1 MTSGAP
7 WSVKG
12 INPRAREIAK
22 DLARKDGMTLGEW
35 INRLILEDEAAPAAL
50 NEPAAGPSVIETPRR
65 AAEAPVRFEAVGHP
79 ADEVGRVASAL
90 DALSERIEAAERRQT
105 GALAGIDES
114 VRGAL
119 QRLELADRE
128 QVAVAARFEGLADE
142 IKTDQARAA
151 ERVRRLEQDAA
162 GPRSAEALQALE
174 GAMGKLAERLYEDEA
189 RTRDA
194 LAELRARVDQ
204 PASDP
209 IDPASLVE
217 AVVSRV
223 GERLEAAQTRTGE
236 ALRDLGGSFV
246 ALDRRLKS
254 VEAGAGPDLEQR
266 FARLSAD
273 LSLKMEASRLE
284 MAAKLR
290 DAADGRFDRM
300 EGKLTE
306 MAGYVQA
313 AEQRSAQAM
322 EKMGREVVGLADSLN
337 RRIQGAET
345 RGAAAMEQAGGEIS
359 RVAAVME
366 QRLGRADTVQAQAL
380 EKLGGEIARI
390 TERLAERI
398 ANAERRNALA
408 IDDVGE
414 QVARVTERLNQRHER
429 GSADLAERIRQSEER
444 TARLLED
451 AREKIDAS
459 LRRVAEPVAPTPAA
473 PPPEAAPAE
482 KPPAFGGLFG
492 KPAPQP
498 LTAQAPEPEA
508 DADADADAEF
518 PAAPFGAA
526 AFPSADPGNFA
537 QADFETADIDAA
549 EAFNDFDIDAA
560 LEPEDE
566 IQGAFDV
573 DPFAPP
579 AAAAVAD
586 LAPEPEADLAPE
598 TVAEA
603 FTPPPVL
610 TTREVIEQARA
621 AARAA
626 SQPENR
632 NRRMRLDAEEPRPAA
647 AGRGGLF
654 GAFGMRGKKRAGSTL
669 STMLIFMGATAALS
683 AGVAAYYLGVAET
696 KGPPAPRVLEARAA
710 QATAVK
716 EIATGEA
723 DSTPGAAPAP
733 VAAPTPLAEPAA
745 GAPAAAPGESALT
758 LYTEGV
764 RRIEA
769 KDSTGID
776 TLRRAANLG
785 YAPAQFY
792 LAKLYENGDAGLK
805 KNIAEARRW
814 TERAAQAGDRRAM
827 HNLGLYYF
835 EGAGGAK
842 NSTTAAQWFRR
853 AADLGLADSQYNLAR
868 LYEEGLGVGQNG
880 AEAYKWYLIAAK
892 NGDGESQK
900 SAARVKP
907 QLSAEAQTA
916 AQRSAAGFK
925 PATANPSQSVLAS
938 AAAAVGSAGVST
950 AQKALSK
957 LGYYQGPQDGVMSP
971 ALKMAVAAYQRDQG
985 VTSTGALDADILN
998 RLQTFAR

>member
-22 DLARKDGMTLGEW
+22 DLARRDGMTLGEW
-35 INRLILEDEAAPAAL
+35 INRMILDDEAPKPAL
-50 NEPAAGPSVIETPRR
+50 DEPAAGPSVLETPRLGG
-65 AAEAPVRFEAVGHP
+65 EAPMRFEAVGHP

-105 GALAGIDES
+105 GALSGIDQS

-119 QRLELADRE
+119 QRLDMADRE
-128 QVAVAARFEGLADE
+128 QVQVAARFEGLADE
-142 IKTDQARAA
+142 IKIEQARTT
-151 ERVRRLEQDAA
+151 ERMRRLEQDAA

-174 GAMGKLAERLYEDEA
+174 GALGKLAGRLYEDEA

-194 LAELRARVDQ
+194 IADMQARVEQ
-204 PASDP
+204 SSAEA
-209 IDPASLVE
+209 IDPAALVE

-223 GERLEAAQTRTGE
+223 GERLEAAHARTGE

-246 ALDRRLKS
+246 ALDRRLKT

-337 RRIQGAET
+337 RRIQGSES
-345 RGAAAMEQAGGEIS
+345 RGAAAMEQAGGEMS
-359 RVAAVME
+359 RIAAAME

-459 LRRVAEPVAPTPAA
+459 LSRRIEPAPA
-473 PPPEAAPAE
+473 PPLTIAQPDPAPAE
-482 KPPAFGGLFG
+482 KHSAFGGLFG
-492 KPAPQP
+492 KPSPQAAPDS
-498 LTAQAPEPEA
+498 APEPE
-508 DADADADAEF
+508 
-518 PAAPFGAA
+518 PAPAPFSAA
-526 AFPSADPGNFA
+526 AFPSSDPGNFA
-537 QADFETADIDAA
+537 QADIDAA
-549 EAFNDFDIDAA
+549 DAFAA
-560 LEPEDE
+560 LDEEAVEEPEPE
-566 IQGAFDV
+566 VQGAFDA
-573 DPFAPP
+573 DPFAPAP
-579 AAAAVAD
+579 AHQAD
-586 LAPEPEADLAPE
+586 EFEPS
-598 TVAEA
+598 
-603 FTPPPVL
+603 PVL
-610 TTREVIEQARA
+610 STRDVIEQARA

-632 NRRMRLDAEEPRPAA
+632 NRRPRPEAEEPRAPAP
-647 AGRGGLF
+647 RGNSLF
-654 GAFGMRGKKRAGSTL
+654 SGFGSRAQKKRAGSTL
-669 STMLIFMGATAALS
+669 QTLLIFSGAAAALG
-683 AGVAAYYLGVAET
+683 AGVAAFRLGVSEPG
-696 KGPPAPRVLEARAA
+696 GPPSQRVLEARAA
-710 QATAVK
+710 QATVQ
-716 EIATGEA
+716 EIKSPEA
-723 DSTPGAAPAP
+723 DTTPGAAPPAVTVAP
-733 VAAPTPLAEPAA
+733 AALPTPEPAA
-745 GAPAAAPGESALT
+745 RAPAAAPGESPLA
-758 LYTEGV
+758 LYTDGV
-764 RRIEA
+764 RQIEK
-769 KDSTGID
+769 KDVTGVD

-792 LAKLYENGDAGLK
+792 LAKLYENGEAGLK
-805 KNIAEARRW
+805 KDITEARRW
-814 TERAAQAGDRRAM
+814 TERAAQAGDRKAM

-892 NGDGESQK
+892 NGDAESQK

-907 QLSAEAQTA
+907 TLSAEAQTA
-916 AQRSAAGFK
+916 ALRSANGFK
-925 PATANPSQSVLAS
+925 PATTNPSQSVLAS
-938 AAAAVGSAGVST
+938 VAASVGAAGVST

-957 LGYYQGPQDGVMSP
+957 LGYYQGPQDGAMSP

-985 VTSTGALDADILN
+985 LASTGALDADVLN

>member
-35 INRLILEDEAAPAAL
+35 INRLILEDEGAPASL
-50 NEPAAGPSVIETPRR
+50 SEPAAGPTVIETPRR
-65 AAEAPVRFEAVGHP
+65 AAEAPARLEAVGHP

-90 DALSERIEAAERRQT
+90 DALSERIEAAEQRQA
-105 GALAGIDES
+105 GALSGIDRS

-119 QRLELADRE
+119 DRLDLADRE
-128 QVAVAARFEGLADE
+128 QIQVAARFEGLADE
-142 IKTDQARAA
+142 IKTDQARAS
-151 ERVRRLEQDAA
+151 ERLRRLEQDAA
-162 GPRSAEALQALE
+162 GPRSAEAMQALE
-174 GAMGKLAERLYEDEA
+174 GALGKLAARLYEGEA
-189 RTRDA
+189 RTQEA
-194 LAELRARVDQ
+194 LAELKARVDQ
-204 PASDP
+204 PASEP

-246 ALDRRLKS
+246 ALDRRLKA

-266 FARLSAD
+266 FARLSAE
-273 LSLKMEASRLE
+273 LALKMEASRLE

-345 RGAAAMEQAGGEIS
+345 RSASALEQAGGEIS

-459 LRRVAEPVAPTPAA
+459 LRRAVEPVAA
-473 PPPEAAPAE
+473 PPAPETAPTEKAPVFGALVSKPPSLAEPEPEAAPA
-482 KPPAFGGLFG
+482 
-492 KPAPQP
+492 
-498 LTAQAPEPEA
+498 
-508 DADADADAEF
+508 
-518 PAAPFGAA
+518 PFSAA
-526 AFPSADPGNFA
+526 AFPSSGSGDFA
-537 QADFETADIDAA
+537 QSDFEVVDIETAEVFDDLDIEPAP
-549 EAFNDFDIDAA
+549 
-560 LEPEDE
+560 EPEDE
-566 IQGAFDV
+566 IQGAFDA

-579 AAAAVAD
+579 PAAVAEHF
-586 LAPEPEADLAPE
+586 APEAEAEPEIEPEAGPAPE
-598 TVAEA
+598 AVSEA
-603 FTPPPVL
+603 FAPPPVL

-632 NRRMRLDAEEPRPAA
+632 NRRMRLDAEEPRPTAT
-647 AGRGGLF
+647 RGSMF
-654 GAFGMRGKKRAGSTL
+654 GVFGSRGAKKRAGSTL
-669 STMLIFMGATAALS
+669 STMVIFSGATAAVA
-683 AGVAAYYLGVAET
+683 AGLAAYYLGVAET
-696 KGPPAPRVLEARAA
+696 KGPPSARVVEARAA
-710 QATAVK
+710 QATTVK
-716 EIATGEA
+716 EIAAGEA
-723 DSTPGAAPAP
+723 DTTPGAAASAAPVPAP
-733 VAAPTPLAEPAA
+733 AGPLAEPAA
-745 GAPAAAPGESALT
+745 KAAVAAPGENALT
-758 LYTEGV
+758 LFNDGV
-764 RRIEA
+764 RRIES
-769 KDSTGID
+769 KDVSGVEA
-776 TLRRAANLG
+776 LRRAANLG

-792 LAKLYENGDAGLK
+792 LAKLYENGDSGLK
-805 KNIAEARRW
+805 KDIAEARRW

-853 AADLGLADSQYNLAR
+853 AAELGLADSQYNLAR
-868 LYEEGLGVGQNG
+868 LYEEGMGVGKNG

-892 NGDGESQK
+892 NGDAESQK

-907 QLSAEAQTA
+907 QLTAEAQTT
-916 AQRSAAGFK
+916 AQRSAAAFT

-938 AAAAVGSAGVST
+938 AAATVGSSGVAT
-950 AQKALSK
+950 AQRALSK

-971 ALKMAVAAYQRDQG
+971 ALKLAVAAYQRDQG
-985 VTSTGALDADILN
+985 VASTGALDADILN

>member
-35 INRLILEDEAAPAAL
+35 INRLIREDEGAPASL
-50 NEPAAGPSVIETPRR
+50 SEPASGPTVIETPRR
-65 AAEAPVRFEAVGHP
+65 AAEAPARLEAVGHP

-105 GALAGIDES
+105 GALSGIDRS

-119 QRLELADRE
+119 DRLDLADRE
-128 QVAVAARFEGLADE
+128 QIQVAARFEGLADE
-142 IKTDQARAA
+142 IKTDQARAS
-151 ERVRRLEQDAA
+151 ERLRRLEQDAA
-162 GPRSAEALQALE
+162 GPRSAEAIQTLESAL
-174 GAMGKLAERLYEDEA
+174 GKLAARLYEDEA
-189 RTRDA
+189 RTQEA

-204 PASDP
+204 PA

-246 ALDRRLKS
+246 ALDRRLKA

-266 FARLSAD
+266 FARLSTE

-337 RRIQGAET
+337 RRIQGAES
-345 RGAAAMEQAGGEIS
+345 RGAAAMEQAGSEIS

-459 LRRVAEPVAPTPAA
+459 LRRAVEPVAAPPTPETA
-473 PPPEAAPAE
+473 PAERPPVFGALVSKPPLAHPEPEAAP
-482 KPPAFGGLFG
+482 
-492 KPAPQP
+492 
-498 LTAQAPEPEA
+498 EP
-508 DADADADAEF
+508 F
-518 PAAPFGAA
+518 SAA
-526 AFPSADPGNFA
+526 AFPSSEPGDFA
-537 QADFETADIDAA
+537 QSDFEVVDIETADV
-549 EAFNDFDIDAA
+549 FNDLDMESAP
-560 LEPEDE
+560 EPEDE
-566 IQGAFDV
+566 IQGAFDA

-579 AAAAVAD
+579 PAAVAEHF
-586 LAPEPEADLAPE
+586 APEAEAEAEPEADPAPE
-598 TVAEA
+598 AVPEA
-603 FTPPPVL
+603 FVPPPVL

-632 NRRMRLDAEEPRPAA
+632 NRRMRLDAEEPRPTAT
-647 AGRGGLF
+647 RGSMF
-654 GAFGMRGKKRAGSTL
+654 GVFGSRGAKKRAGTTL
-669 STMLIFMGATAALS
+669 STMVVFMAATAA
-683 AGVAAYYLGVAET
+683 G
-696 KGPPAPRVLEARAA
+696 
-710 QATAVK
+710 
-716 EIATGEA
+716 
-723 DSTPGAAPAP
+723 GASYSLR
-733 VAAPTPLAEPAA
+733 TPLPTK
-745 GAPAAAPGESALT
+745 ESP
-758 LYTEGV
+758 
-764 RRIEA
+764 R
-769 KDSTGID
+769 
-776 TLRRAANLG
+776 
-785 YAPAQFY
+785 
-792 LAKLYENGDAGLK
+792 
-805 KNIAEARRW
+805 
-814 TERAAQAGDRRAM
+814 
-827 HNLGLYYF
+827 
-835 EGAGGAK
+835 
-842 NSTTAAQWFRR
+842 
-853 AADLGLADSQYNLAR
+853 
-868 LYEEGLGVGQNG
+868 
-880 AEAYKWYLIAAK
+880 
-892 NGDGESQK
+892 
-900 SAARVKP
+900 
-907 QLSAEAQTA
+907 
-916 AQRSAAGFK
+916 
-925 PATANPSQSVLAS
+925 
-938 AAAAVGSAGVST
+938 
-950 AQKALSK
+950 
-957 LGYYQGPQDGVMSP
+957 
-971 ALKMAVAAYQRDQG
+971 
-985 VTSTGALDADILN
+985 
-998 RLQTFAR
+998 

>member
-35 INRLILEDEAAPAAL
+35 INRLILEDEGASTAL
-50 NEPAAGPSVIETPRR
+50 NEPAAGPTVIETPRR
-65 AAEAPVRFEAVGHP
+65 AAEAPARLEAVGHP

-105 GALAGIDES
+105 GALAGIDRS

-119 QRLELADRE
+119 DRLDLADRE
-128 QVAVAARFEGLADE
+128 QIQIAARFEGLADE
-142 IKTDQARAA
+142 IKTDQARAS
-151 ERVRRLEQDAA
+151 ERLRRLEQDAA
-162 GPRSAEALQALE
+162 GPRSAEAIQTLESAL
-174 GAMGKLAERLYEDEA
+174 GKLAARLYEDEA
-189 RTRDA
+189 RTQEA
-194 LAELRARVDQ
+194 LAELKARVDQ
-204 PASDP
+204 SASEP

-236 ALRDLGGSFV
+236 ALRDLDGSFV
-246 ALDRRLKS
+246 ALDRRLKA
-254 VEAGAGPDLEQR
+254 VESGAGPDLEQR
-266 FARLSAD
+266 FARLSTE

-306 MAGYVQA
+306 MAGYVRA

-337 RRIQGAET
+337 RRIQGAES
-345 RGAAAMEQAGGEIS
+345 RGAAAMEQAGSEIS

-459 LRRVAEPVAPTPAA
+459 LRRAVEPLAA
-473 PPPEAAPAE
+473 PPTPETATAEKAPVFGALVSRPPSLAEPEPEPEAAPA
-482 KPPAFGGLFG
+482 
-492 KPAPQP
+492 
-498 LTAQAPEPEA
+498 
-508 DADADADAEF
+508 
-518 PAAPFGAA
+518 PFSAA
-526 AFPSADPGNFA
+526 AFPSSEPGDFA
-537 QADFETADIDAA
+537 QSDFEVVDIETAD
-549 EAFNDFDIDAA
+549 AFNDLDIEPTP
-560 LEPEDE
+560 EPEEE
-566 IQGAFDV
+566 IQGAFDA

-579 AAAAVAD
+579 PAAVAEQF
-586 LAPEPEADLAPE
+586 APEAEPEIEPEAGPAPE
-598 TVAEA
+598 AVPEA
-603 FTPPPVL
+603 FAPPPVL

-626 SQPENR
+626 SQPEKG
-632 NRRMRLDAEEPRPAA
+632 NRRTRFDAEEPRPTPT
-647 AGRGGLF
+647 RGSMF
-654 GAFGMRGKKRAGSTL
+654 GVFGSRGAKKRAGSTL
-669 STMLIFMGATAALS
+669 STMVIFSGATAAVA
-683 AGVAAYYLGVAET
+683 AGLAAYYLGVAET
-696 KGPPAPRVLEARAA
+696 NGPPSPRVVEARAA
-710 QATAVK
+710 QATTVK

-723 DSTPGAAPAP
+723 DTTPGADAPVPAPAG
-733 VAAPTPLAEPAA
+733 PLADPIAK
-745 GAPAAAPGESALT
+745 APLAAPGENALT
-758 LYTEGV
+758 LFNDGV
-764 RRIEA
+764 RRIES
-769 KDSTGID
+769 KDASGVEA
-776 TLRRAANLG
+776 LRRAANLG

-792 LAKLYENGDAGLK
+792 LAKLYENGDSGLK
-805 KNIAEARRW
+805 KDIAEARRW

-853 AADLGLADSQYNLAR
+853 AAELGLADSQYNLAR
-868 LYEEGLGVGQNG
+868 LYEEGMGVGKNG

-892 NGDGESQK
+892 NGDAESQK
-900 SAARVKP
+900 SATRVKP
-907 QLSAEAQTA
+907 QLTAEAQTT
-916 AQRSAAGFK
+916 AQRSAAAFT

-938 AAAAVGSAGVST
+938 AAATVGASGVAT
-950 AQKALSK
+950 AQRALSK

-985 VTSTGALDADILN
+985 VASTGALDADILN

>member
-22 DLARKDGMTLGEW
+22 DLARRDGMTLGEW
-35 INRLILEDEAAPAAL
+35 INRLILEDEGAPAPL
-50 NEPAAGPSVIETPRR
+50 DQPAAGPSVLETPRR
-65 AAEAPVRFEAVGHP
+65 GEAPVRFEAVGHP

-105 GALAGIDES
+105 GALAGIDQS

-119 QRLELADRE
+119 QRLDLADRE
-128 QVAVAARFEGLADE
+128 QVQVAARFEGLADE
-142 IKTDQARAA
+142 IKTEQVRAA
-151 ERVRRLEQDAA
+151 ERLRRLEQDAA

-174 GAMGKLAERLYEDEA
+174 GALGKLAGRLYEDEA

-194 LAELRARVDQ
+194 IAELKARVDQ
-204 PASDP
+204 PALEP

-223 GERLEAAQTRTGE
+223 GERLEAAQARTGE

-246 ALDRRLKS
+246 ALDRRLKT
-254 VEAGAGPDLEQR
+254 VEVGAGPDLEQR

-337 RRIQGAET
+337 RRIQGAES
-345 RGAAAMEQAGGEIS
+345 RGAAAMEQAGGEMS
-359 RVAAVME
+359 RIAAVME

-414 QVARVTERLNQRHER
+414 QVSRVTERLNQRHER

-459 LRRVAEPVAPTPAA
+459 LRRVAEPAAASLTLTPQ
-473 PPPEAAPAE
+473 PEAGAPVE

-492 KPAPQP
+492 KPSPPAAPLP
-498 LTAQAPEPEA
+498 MPEPEA
-508 DADADADAEF
+508 DPE
-518 PAAPFGAA
+518 PFSAA
-526 AFPSADPGNFA
+526 AFPSSDPGEFA
-537 QADFETADIDAA
+537 QADIDAADGFAPLDIDAA
-549 EAFNDFDIDAA
+549 EAP
-560 LEPEDE
+560 EPE
-566 IQGAFDV
+566 IQGAFDA
-573 DPFAPP
+573 DPFAPAP
-579 AAAAVAD
+579 AVA
-586 LAPEPEADLAPE
+586 ADIFE
-598 TVAEA
+598 
-603 FTPPPVL
+603 PPPVL
-610 TTREVIEQARA
+610 STREVIEQARA

-626 SQPENR
+626 SQPESR
-632 NRRMRLDAEEPRPAA
+632 GRKSRLDAEEPRSAS
-647 AGRGGLF
+647 AGRGSALF
-654 GAFGMRGKKRAGSTL
+654 SGFGSRGTKKRAGSTL
-669 STMLIFMGATAALS
+669 QTMVIFMGATAAVG
-683 AGVAAYYLGVAET
+683 AGMAAYYMGVAEPS
-696 KGPPAPRVLEARAA
+696 GPPSARVLEARAA
-710 QATAVK
+710 QATSVQ

-723 DSTPGAAPAP
+723 DTTPGAPPASVP
-733 VAAPTPLAEPAA
+733 ADGPLAEPAA
-745 GAPAAAPGESALT
+745 SAAAAAPGESALT

-769 KDSTGID
+769 KDTTGVE

-792 LAKLYENGDAGLK
+792 LAKLYENGESGLK
-805 KNIAEARRW
+805 KDIAEARRW
-814 TERAAQAGDRRAM
+814 TERAAQAGDRKAM

-842 NSTTAAQWFRR
+842 NSNTAAQWFRR

-868 LYEEGLGVGQNG
+868 LYEEGLGVSQNG

-892 NGDGESQK
+892 NGDADSQK

-916 AQRSAAGFK
+916 AQRSANGFK
-925 PATANPSQSVLAS
+925 PATPNPSQNVLAS
-938 AAAAVGSAGVST
+938 AAGNVGTAGVST
-950 AQKALSK
+950 AQRALSR

-985 VTSTGALDADILN
+985 VASTGTLNADVLN